1 METSHGIPRDRDPS
15 RAHPCRDRP
24 RQGPG
29 LRRAWWLY
37 GAALF
42 IVALPHAVLLQPDR
56 QRVEKRQ
63 LDEGGKRCPFCAE
76 IIKVEAAVC
85 RYCGR
90 ELQGVAAPGPAA
102 SANITPHASKS
113 RPQEETWVVL
123 VDARLAAQHRE
134 AMLTA
139 LRDVKLTQGAQEV
152 SGQELKIAS
161 GLSLHQANSLIVR
174 LDQAGVASRKQR
186 DAAVT

>member
-63 LDEGGKRCPFCAE
+63 LDEGGKSLGSILDVFN
-76 IIKVEAAVC
+76 
-85 RYCGR
+85 YL
-90 ELQGVAAPGPAA
+90 LQ
-102 SANITPHASKS
+102 ITIM
-113 RPQEETWVVL
+113 Q
-123 VDARLAAQHRE
+123 RLE
-134 AMLTA
+134 
-139 LRDVKLTQGAQEV
+139 
-152 SGQELKIAS
+152 
-161 GLSLHQANSLIVR
+161 R
-174 LDQAGVASRKQR
+174 LEQ
-186 DAAVT
+186 